1 MAHAFGG
8 VSALGRVATTGACL
22 GHSIA
27 LLMLVSNRP
36 GGFFA
41 RSDELTCDEGCDGGC
56 DDGCGGLATSC
67 DESCDAGCD
76 ECSYDESCDSHR
88 DTCTDA
94 VCPEGMHG
102 AQSQSLVASAPLTR
116 LAEPPLRAWPAPPH
130 PACTLCYTL
139 RLRHREGLHEQRLAR
154 VGVRL
159 LAANAAEPVC
169 RCSPV

>member
-8 VSALGRVATTGACL
+8 VSALGRAATTGTCL

-41 RSDELTCDEGCDGGC
+41 RSDELTCDEGCDGSC
-56 DDGCGGLATSC
+56 DDGCDGLATSC

-76 ECSYDESCDSHR
+76 ECSYDESCDRHC
-88 DTCTDA
+88 DTCADA

-116 LAEPPLRAWPAPPH
+116 LAEPRLRGWPAH
-130 PACTLCYTL
+130 HTL
-139 RLRHREGLHEQRLAR
+139 R
-154 VGVRL
+154 
-159 LAANAAEPVC
+159 
-169 RCSPV
+169 SPSATLSTQAS

>member
-1 MAHAFGG
+1 MAHAFG
-8 VSALGRVATTGACL
+8 VSALGRAATTGTCL

-41 RSDELTCDEGCDGGC
+41 RSDELTCDEGCDGSC
-56 DDGCGGLATSC
+56 DDGCDGLATSC

-76 ECSYDESCDSHR
+76 ECSYDESCDRHC

-102 AQSQSLVASAPLTR
+102 AQSKSLVASAPHSRVLPSR
-116 LAEPPLRAWPAPPH
+116 LCVPGPLPH
-130 PACTLCYTL
+130 TSRVHPLL
-139 RLRHREGLHEQRLAR
+139 HSRLRHREGLHEGRFSR

-159 LAANAAEPVC
+159 LAANAA
-169 RCSPV
+169 